1 MRCDWMEAAKIVR
14 EWGTGL
20 GVVPSWAQLSLT
32 YQSSELPGC
41 CCPWEPIHFHHTEK
55 FSPMASR
62 EVPASPLIQ
71 SAFEQCAP
79 LACLQLYIDSK
90 SIESSEPKERKRMM
104 KSPPNHKTTTNT
116 YSEFF
121 QALTLKNQ
129 NGKRNMSKSHSRN
142 RKWRPH
148 LSLLDV
154 RAHTLTNTEEGD

>member
-41 CCPWEPIHFHHTEK
+41 CCPWEPIHFQYTEK

-104 KSPPNHKTTTNT
+104 KSPPAPIIK
-116 YSEFF
+116 
-121 QALTLKNQ
+121 QPQILTLSSFRLWLWITKMEKEICQ
-129 NGKRNMSKSHSRN
+129 N
-142 RKWRPH
+142 
-148 LSLLDV
+148 
-154 RAHTLTNTEEGD
+154 LTAGIENEGRTFLCWTSEHIH